1 MGRAT
6 ILRSGRASAGS
17 RGLTRRSSGREAI
30 ACLGLVALL
39 AAGDLACG
47 SSGTNGTPG
56 SGGGGGGT
64 SGSAGTSGGS
74 GTSGSAGTSGAAGT
88 NGGAGTSGSAGT
100 GGSAGVGGIAG
111 TGGSVGAG
119 GSAGG
124 GGTTG
129 GRGGS
134 SVAGRGGAGG
144 AAGTTG
150 TAGAAGD
157 RGGTTGT
164 AGTTG
169 SGGAAG
175 GAMPS
180 AGCTSAGG
188 APASGRYTID
198 ASGTSREYII
208 KMPASYDPKH
218 PYRLIFA
225 FHGMMYNDT
234 SVDAGTA
241 PSKEGPYYGIEPM
254 AGGAAIFVAPQALS
268 TSWLNAN
275 DIPYVNAM
283 ISRFES
289 QLCIDQ
295 SRIFATGFSMGAIQ
309 TIALGCAE
317 GNVFRAIAPMSGEIM
332 GTCAGTHRL
341 PYWGSHGLSDP
352 TIPIANGRMARDKF
366 LSIDHCTSTTVAG
379 TPSGCVNYQGC
390 DSGYP
395 VSWCEF
401 DGVHEPPPFSG
412 EAIWAFFTQ
421 F

>member
-6 ILRSGRASAGS
+6 ILRSGRASGGS
-17 RGLTRRSSGREAI
+17 RGLTRRSSGREGI

-56 SGGGGGGT
+56 SGGG
-64 SGSAGTSGGS
+64 
-74 GTSGSAGTSGAAGT
+74 
-88 NGGAGTSGSAGT
+88 
-100 GGSAGVGGIAG
+100 GGIAG

-332 GTCAGTHRL
+332 GTCAGANRL
-341 PYWGSHGLSDP
+341 PYWGSHGTSDP
-352 TIPIANGRMARDKF
+352 TIPIASGRDARDTF

>member
-6 ILRSGRASAGS
+6 ILRSGRASGGS
-17 RGLTRRSSGREAI
+17 RGLTRRSSGREGI

-56 SGGGGGGT
+56 SGGG
-64 SGSAGTSGGS
+64 
-74 GTSGSAGTSGAAGT
+74 
-88 NGGAGTSGSAGT
+88 
-100 GGSAGVGGIAG
+100 GGIAG

-254 AGGAAIFVAPQALS
+254 AGGQAIFVATQALS

-283 ISRFES
+283 IARFES

-295 SRIFATGFSMGAIQ
+295 SRIFATGFSMGAIE
-309 TIALGCAE
+309 TIALGCAM
-317 GNVFRAIAPMSGEIM
+317 GDVFRAIAPMSGEIM

>member
-119 GSAGG
+119 GSGGG

-134 SVAGRGGAGG
+134 AVAGRGGAGG
-144 AAGTTG
+144 AAGATG
-150 TAGAAGD
+150 TAGG
-157 RGGTTGT
+157 
-164 AGTTG
+164 
-169 SGGAAG
+169 
-175 GAMPS
+175 
-180 AGCTSAGG
+180 AGG
-188 APASGRYTID
+188 APARGRYTID

-332 GTCAGTHRL
+332 GTCAGANRL